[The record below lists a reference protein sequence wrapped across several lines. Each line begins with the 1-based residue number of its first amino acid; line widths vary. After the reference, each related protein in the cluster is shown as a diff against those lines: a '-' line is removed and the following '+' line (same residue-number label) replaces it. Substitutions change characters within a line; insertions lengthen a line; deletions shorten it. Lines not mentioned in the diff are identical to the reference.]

1 MAQNY
6 ASKFSSKVDERFAA
20 ASKTD
25 AAVNNEY
32 DFVGVNAVNVYSINT
47 VALGNYTM
55 TGTSRYGTPAEIE
68 DTKQTMTLSQDKAFT
83 FVIDKRNNEDSM
95 GAKEAGRALRRQ
107 IDEQVIPTIDKYRIA
122 AMVTAAGTSATPGAI
137 TKDNAYEAFLDGTN
151 ALMENNV
158 PETGRIAY
166 VSANFFKAIKL
177 DSSFIKASDMAQDM
191 LVNGSVG
198 MVDGVQIIP
207 VPTSYLPENV
217 EFVITH
223 PVATVSPVKLA
234 EYITHDNPPGING
247 TLVEG
252 RIYYDAF
259 VLENKKKAI
268 YVHKK
273 PGE

>member
-6 ASKFSSKVDERFAA
+6 AEKYSSKVDERFAKASVTNA
-20 ASKTD
+20 AI
-25 AAVNNEY
+25 NNEY
-32 DFVGVNAVNVYSINT
+32 DFVGVNAVNVYSIET
-47 VALGNYTM
+47 VELGNYQM
-55 TGTSRYGTPAEIE
+55 TGSNRYGTPAEID

-83 FVIDKRNNEDSM
+83 FTIDKRNNEDSV

-122 AMVTAAGTSATPGAI
+122 ALVTAAGTSATPAAI
-137 TKDNAYEAFLDGTN
+137 TKDNAYDAFLDGTN
-151 ALMENNV
+151 ALMDNSV

-166 VSANFFKAIKL
+166 VSANFYKCIKL
-177 DSSFIKASDMAQDM
+177 DQSFIKGGDMAQGM

-198 MVDGVQIIP
+198 TVDGVQIIP
-207 VPTSYLPENV
+207 VPKSYLPDNT

-223 PVATVSPVKLA
+223 PVAMCSPVKLA

-259 VLENKKKAI
+259 VLNNKKKAI
-268 YVHKK
+268 YVHKNQ
-273 PGE
+273 

>member
-25 AAVNNEY
+25 SAVNNEY

-55 TGTSRYGTPAEIE
+55 TGTTRYGTPAEIE

-95 GAKEAGRALRRQ
+95 GAKESGRALRRQ
-107 IDEQVIPTIDKYRIA
+107 IDEQVIPTIDKYRIQK
-122 AMVTAAGTSATPGAI
+122 MVESAGTSATPAAI
-137 TKDNAYEAFLDGTN
+137 TKDNAYDAFLDGTN
-151 ALMENNV
+151 ALMENSV

-166 VSANFFKAIKL
+166 VSANFFKSIKL
-177 DSSFIKASDMAQDM
+177 DPSFIKASDMAQNM

-198 MVDGVQIIP
+198 MVDGIQIIP
-207 VPTSYLPENV
+207 VPNSYLPAQV

-223 PVATVSPVKLA
+223 PVAMCSPVKLA

-259 VLENKKKAI
+259 VLEQKKKAV

>member
-6 ASKFSSKVDERFAA
+6 ASKFSSKVDERFTA

-47 VALGNYTM
+47 VALGNYQM
-55 TGTSRYGTPAEIE
+55 SGTSRYGTPAEIE
-68 DTKQTMTLSQDKAFT
+68 DTKQTMTLSQDKSFT

-122 AMVTAAGTSATPGAI
+122 AMVTAAGTSATPAAI
-137 TKDNAYEAFLDGTN
+137 TKDNAYDSFLDGTN

>member
-1 MAQNY
+1 MSQNY

-25 AAVNNEY
+25 AAVNNDY
-32 DFVGVNAVNVYSINT
+32 DFTGVNAVNIYSIET
-47 VALGNYTM
+47 SELGNYTM
-55 TGTSRYGTPAEIE
+55 SGTSRYGSPAEIN
-68 DTKQTMTLSQDKAFT
+68 DSKQTLTLSQDKAFT
-83 FVIDKRNNEDSM
+83 FVIDKRNAEDSM

-107 IDEQVIPTIDKYRIA
+107 IDERVIPTIDKYRIA

-151 ALMENNV
+151 ALMENSV

-166 VSANFFKAIKL
+166 VSANFYKSIKT
-177 DSSFIKASDMAQDM
+177 DPSFIKASDMAQQM

-207 VPTSYLPENV
+207 VPKSYLPDNT

-259 VLENKKKAI
+259 VLNNKKKAI
-268 YVHKK
+268 YVHKNT
-273 PGE
+273 

>member
-6 ASKFSSKVDERFAA
+6 ASKYSGKVDERFAKASVTNA
-20 ASKTD
+20 AI
-25 AAVNNEY
+25 NNEY
-32 DFVGVNAVNVYSINT
+32 DFVGVNAVNVYSIET

-55 TGTSRYGTPAEIE
+55 TGSNRYGTPAEIS
-68 DTKQTMTLSQDKAFT
+68 DSKQTLTLSQDKAFT
-83 FVIDKRNNEDSM
+83 FAIDKRNAEDSV

-107 IDEQVIPTIDKYRIA
+107 VDEQVIPTIDKYRIA
-122 AMVTAAGTSATPGAI
+122 AMVTGAGTSATPAAI
-137 TKDNAYEAFLDGTN
+137 TNDNAYDAFLDGTN
-151 ALMENNV
+151 ALMENSV
-158 PETGRIAY
+158 PETGRIAF
-166 VSANFFKAIKL
+166 VSANFYKSIKL
-177 DSSFIKASDMAQDM
+177 DPSFIKASDMAQGM

-198 MVDGVQIIP
+198 TVDGVQIIP
-207 VPTSYLPENV
+207 VPSSYLPAQV

-223 PVATVSPVKLA
+223 PVAMCSPVKLA

-268 YVHKK
+268 YVHKNA
-273 PGE
+273 GE

>member
-47 VALGNYTM
+47 VALGNYQM
-55 TGTSRYGTPAEIE
+55 SGTSRYGTPAEIE
-68 DTKQTMTLSQDKAFT
+68 DTKQTMTLSQDKSFT

-122 AMVTAAGTSATPGAI
+122 AMVTAAGTNATPAAI
-137 TKDNAYEAFLDGTN
+137 TKDNAYDAFLDGTN

-158 PETGRIAY
+158 PETGRISY

-177 DSSFIKASDMAQDM
+177 DPSFIKASDMAQDM
-191 LVNGSVG
+191 LINGSVG

-252 RIYYDAF
+252 RIYYDAY

>member
-6 ASKFSSKVDERFAA
+6 ASKFSPKVDERFTA

-25 AAVNNEY
+25 AAVNKEY

-107 IDEQVIPTIDKYRIA
+107 IDEQVIPTIDKYRIQK
-122 AMVTAAGTSATPGAI
+122 MVESAGTSATPAAI
-137 TKDNAYEAFLDGTN
+137 TKDNAYDAFLDGTN

-158 PETGRIAY
+158 PEAGRIAY
-166 VSANFFKAIKL
+166 VSANFFKSIKL
-177 DSSFIKASDMAQDM
+177 DPSFIKASDMAQDM

-207 VPTSYLPENV
+207 VPTSYLPEQV

-247 TLVEG
+247 TLIEG

-259 VLENKKKAI
+259 VLEQKKKAI
-268 YVHKK
+268 YVHKN

>member
-47 VALGNYTM
+47 VALGNYQM
-55 TGTSRYGTPAEIE
+55 SGTSRYGTPAEIE
-68 DTKQTMTLSQDKAFT
+68 DTKQTMTLSQDKSFT

-166 VSANFFKAIKL
+166 VSANFFKAIKT
-177 DSSFIKASDMAQDM
+177 DPSFIKASDMAQDM
-191 LVNGSVG
+191 LINGSVG

-268 YVHKK
+268 YVHKNT
-273 PGE
+273 

>member
-47 VALGNYTM
+47 VALGNYQM
-55 TGTSRYGTPAEIE
+55 SGTSRYGTPAEIE
-68 DTKQTMTLSQDKAFT
+68 DTKQTMTLSQDKSFT

-122 AMVTAAGTSATPGAI
+122 AMVTAAGTNATPAAI
-137 TKDNAYEAFLDGTN
+137 TKDNAYDAFLDGTN

-158 PETGRIAY
+158 PETGRISY

-177 DSSFIKASDMAQDM
+177 DPSFIKASDMAQDM
-191 LVNGSVG
+191 LINGSVG

>member
-6 ASKFSSKVDERFAA
+6 ASKFSSKVDERFVA

-25 AAVNNEY
+25 AAVNNNY
-32 DFVGVNAVNVYSINT
+32 DFLGVNAVNVYSIT
-47 VALGNYTM
+47 TTALNNYKM
-55 TGTSRYGTPAEIE
+55 TGKDRYGTPNELE
-68 DTKQTMTLSQDKAFT
+68 DTKQTLTLSQDKAFT
-83 FVIDKRNNEDSM
+83 FVIDKRNAEDSM

-107 IDEQVIPTIDKYRIA
+107 IDEQVIPTVDKYRIA
-122 AMVTAAGTSATPGAI
+122 AMVTGAGTSATPAAI
-137 TKDNAYEAFLDGTN
+137 TKDNAYDAFLDGTN
-151 ALMENNV
+151 ALMENSV

-166 VSANFFKAIKL
+166 VSANFYKSIKL
-177 DSSFIKASDMAQDM
+177 DPSFIQASDMAQEM

-207 VPTSYLPENV
+207 VPASYLPENT

-223 PVATVSPVKLA
+223 PVAMCSPVKLA

-259 VLENKKKAI
+259 VLEQKKKAI
-268 YVHKK
+268 YVHKNA
-273 PGE
+273 

>member
-47 VALGNYTM
+47 VALGNYQM
-55 TGTSRYGTPAEIE
+55 SGTSRYGTPAEIE
-68 DTKQTMTLSQDKAFT
+68 DTKQTMTLSQDKSFT

-122 AMVTAAGTSATPGAI
+122 AMVNAAGTSATPAAI
-137 TKDNAYEAFLDGTN
+137 TKDNAYDSFLDGTN

-268 YVHKK
+268 YVHKSL
-273 PGE
+273 GE